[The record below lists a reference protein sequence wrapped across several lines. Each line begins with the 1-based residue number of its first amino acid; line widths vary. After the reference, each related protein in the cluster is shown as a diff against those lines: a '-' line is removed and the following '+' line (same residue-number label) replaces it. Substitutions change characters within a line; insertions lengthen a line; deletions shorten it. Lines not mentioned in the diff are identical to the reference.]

1 MTIAHQGRDR
11 PGNNMKVKI
20 ESTKVVRPAYD
31 GAAPSTGESVPLS
44 VFDRVTY
51 DTHIAIIYA
60 FRPPSPPNAA
70 LEEGLA
76 KALAVYREWAGEL
89 GDGADGRRAILLS
102 DRGARFVEATVD
114 APLARSMPFKPSP
127 ELLRL
132 HPGIDGPVA
141 ELVQVQL
148 TRFSCGSLV
157 VGFTAHHHVADGQ
170 ATSNFLVAWGLASRR
185 LPVAPLPVC
194 DRATRFAP
202 RDPPL
207 VEFPHRGTEY
217 VLPAAKKHA
226 GDGDDEEEEEELA
239 IGAAAHEKI
248 KVHKVHFTKEFVGKL
263 KARASSGLPPPTTT
277 QRRGYSTFESVVGHL
292 WRSITAARGL
302 GAGET
307 TKLRISVNGRTR
319 VRPPVPRDYFGNMVL
334 WAFPRSDA
342 GELVSRPVQHAADLI
357 HRAVA
362 RVDDAYFRSF
372 VDFASSGAVEAE
384 GLVASADEA
393 QVVMCP
399 DLEMDSWLGI
409 NFYDLDFGGGCPF
422 YFMPSYLPMEGTL
435 FLLPSF
441 LGDGG
446 IEAYVSLFETHL
458 EEFKRICYNIA

>member
-1 MTIAHQGRDR
+1 
-11 PGNNMKVKI
+11 MKVKI
-20 ESTKVVRPAYD
+20 ESSKIVRPEYD
-31 GAAPSTGESVPLS
+31 GAAPSTGESVALS
-44 VFDRVTY
+44 VFDKVTY
-51 DTHIAIIYA
+51 DTHIAVIYA
-60 FRPPSPPNAA
+60 FRPPNPPNAA
-70 LEEGLA
+70 LEQGLA
-76 KALAVYREWAGEL
+76 RALAVYREWAGEL
-89 GDGADGRRAILLS
+89 AGDGRRRAVLLN
-102 DRGARFVEATVD
+102 DRGALFVQAAVD
-114 APLARSMPFKPSP
+114 APLAGSMPFKPSP

-132 HPGIDGPVA
+132 HPSIDGPA
-141 ELVQVQL
+141 PAALVQVQL

-157 VGFTAHHHVADGQ
+157 VGFTAHHHIADGQ

-194 DRATRFAP
+194 DRATRFRP

-217 VLPAAKKHA
+217 VLPAKKQHVAGA
-226 GDGDDEEEEEELA
+226 GDDAGEVEEEEV
-239 IGAAAHEKI
+239 GAVAHDKI
-248 KVHKVHFTKEFVGKL
+248 KVHKVLFTKEFVGKL
-263 KARASSGLPPPTTT
+263 KARASSGLPP
-277 QRRGYSTFESVVGHL
+277 QNRRGYSTFESVVGHL
-292 WRSITAARGL
+292 WRAVTAARGL
-302 GAGET
+302 AAGEA

-319 VRPPVPRDYFGNMVL
+319 MRPPVPREYFGNLVL
-334 WAFPRSDA
+334 WAFPRADA
-342 GELVSRPVQHAADLI
+342 GELVARPVQHAAELI

-372 VDFASSGAVEAE
+372 VDFAGSGEVEAE
-384 GLVASADEA
+384 GLVASADES

-441 LGDGG
+441 LGDGS
-446 IEAYVSLFETHL
+446 IEAYVSLFENHL
-458 EEFKRICYNIA
+458 EEFKKICYSIA

>member
-1 MTIAHQGRDR
+1 
-11 PGNNMKVKI
+11 MKVKI
-20 ESTKVVRPAYD
+20 ESSNTVKPLYD
-31 GAAPSTGESVPLS
+31 GVAPSTDESVPLN

-51 DTHIAIIYA
+51 DTHIAVIYA
-60 FRPPSPPNAA
+60 FRPPNPPNAA
-70 LEEGLA
+70 LEQGLA
-76 KALAVYREWAGEL
+76 KALAMYREWAGQL
-89 GDGADGRRAILLS
+89 GDGPDGRPAILLN
-102 DRGARFVEATVD
+102 DRGARFLEATVD
-114 APLARSMPFKPSP
+114 APLAGSMPFKPSP

-132 HPGIDGPVA
+132 HPSIDSPVE

-185 LPVAPLPVC
+185 LPVGPIPIS
-194 DRATRFAP
+194 DRATRFPP
-202 RDPPL
+202 RDRPL
-207 VEFPHRGTEY
+207 VEFPHRETEY
-217 VLPAAKKHA
+217 YLPAKKHG
-226 GDGDDEEEEEELA
+226 GDEDDEEL
-239 IGAAAHEKI
+239 GGVAHDKI

-263 KARASSGLPPPTTT
+263 KARASSGLPP

-292 WRSITAARGL
+292 WRTVTAARGL
-302 GAGET
+302 GEGET

-319 VRPPVPRDYFGNMVL
+319 MRPPVPRDYFGNMVL

-342 GELVSRPVQHAADLI
+342 GDLISRTVHHAADLI

-372 VDFASSGAVEAE
+372 IDFASSGAVEAE
-384 GLVASADEA
+384 GLAPTADES
-393 QVVMCP
+393 QVVLCP

-409 NFYDLDFGGGCPF
+409 NFYDLNFGGGCPF

-435 FLLPSF
+435 FLVPSF
-441 LGDGG
+441 LGDGS
-446 IEAYVSLFETHL
+446 IEAYVSLFENHL
-458 EEFKRICYNIA
+458 EEFKKICYNIA